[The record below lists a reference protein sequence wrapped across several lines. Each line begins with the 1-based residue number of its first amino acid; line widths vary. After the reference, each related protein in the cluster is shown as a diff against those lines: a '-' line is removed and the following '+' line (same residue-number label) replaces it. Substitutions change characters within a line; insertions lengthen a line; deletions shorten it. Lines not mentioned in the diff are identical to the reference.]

1 KFVNGASYTFFLP
14 INKFSASSTH
24 SCLDPVYWEDLPEN
38 EYGERRLNCHNY
50 DPETKSR
57 YRWRFNGSSIL
68 PKHTGT
74 HKEELIFD
82 KGSNAYR
89 ALFAGE
95 YSCCIH
101 ESLGR
106 ACYTQRLLLRA
117 LDPPEEIGVDLT
129 DSEVLYAKEG
139 NSYNL
144 RLAKSKLMEELR
156 CNLNNHSTP
165 ENVIPLVTKRK
176 TANHHLKIEHISA
189 DNVGEYNCT
198 LRLYK
203 KVQFLHITGLSHKEV
218 LRRTWIRSTAFFC
231 LQSSID
237 VFYRMYCFVDDLASI
252 KKWVLP

>member
-1 KFVNGASYTFFLP
+1 MRPTAFVVWLLYVLVESKW
-14 INKFSASSTH
+14 IHVK
-24 SCLDPVYWEDLPEN
+24 LDPVYWEDLPEN

-106 ACYTQRLLLRA
+106 ACYTQRLLLR
-117 LDPPEEIGVDLT
+117 DPPEEIGVDLT
-129 DSEVLYAKEG
+129 ESEVLYAKEG
-139 NSYNL
+139 NTYNL

-156 CNLNNHSTP
+156 CDLNNHSTP
-165 ENVIPLVTKRK
+165 ENVIPLVAKRK
-176 TANHHLKIEHISA
+176 TANHHLKIEHVSA

-203 KVQFLHITGLSHKEV
+203 KDYRTKKFSVVLGSDPQLS
-218 LRRTWIRSTAFFC
+218 SAFNLPLTF
-231 LQSSID
+231 SIGCI
-237 VFYRMYCFVDDLASI
+237 VWLMILLV
-252 KKWVLP
+252 